1 VNQVP
6 LGSRP
11 ATGHDDRVVAR
22 IRTRV
27 GWTLAAVSAAI
38 VAAATIAGLA
48 TGQLPFSL
56 ERIYPNIVAGALFPT
71 VGALILTRI
80 PGHRLGWLYCL
91 GGLASALVLAAWPYA
106 QYGLVTHPGSLPGA
120 VAVGWLSAWIWVCG
134 FSVLAT
140 FGILLFPDGRL
151 PSRHWWPVAVLAIA
165 GIALPIVATAL
176 RPGPLTNHPVRDN
189 PLGLPLD
196 QRLFDTVA
204 TIGLAC
210 FVAAFAGSVAALVVR
225 WYRASRDQ
233 RRPLNWFVLVT
244 GLIALS
250 VLTPEGAPMVDAA
263 AGLLAVVTIVM
274 WPAAVAVAVLRDH
287 LYGRGPVIRRSL
299 LYGGLVACG
308 LAVYAVTVLLL
319 DLLLRGRASPAVT
332 LAAAATVAVAFQPL
346 RLRIARAVDR
356 LLYGE
361 RGDPYAVLTR
371 LGERAEHASSAEELL
386 GELAETVATTLR
398 LPYAAVL
405 LDGETAGAAAATY
418 GRPSGPLHAV
428 PLLNQDEPV
437 GTLVVGRRGPR
448 ETFTPAELRLFE
460 DLGRQVAVAVRSVLL
475 ARALQLSRERLV
487 TTREEERR
495 RIRRDL
501 HDGLGPALAGVA
513 LGLDAAR
520 NLIANDPPAADELL
534 RKLKVETH
542 TCIKDIRRLIYA
554 LRPPTLDE
562 LGLLPALQ
570 EYAVRLAD
578 RDADVSVV
586 VETTP
591 LPPLPAAV
599 EAAAYRIAVEALTNV
614 ARHAAARRCVL
625 RIEVQDGTRP
635 ALLVQVSDDGI
646 GISAHRRPG
655 VGLAAMA
662 ERAAELGG
670 TCDVHIRPAGGT
682 HVLARLPLGV
692 P

>member
-1 VNQVP
+1 VNVSP
-6 LGSRP
+6 LSSRP
-11 ATGHDDRVVAR
+11 TGGDDDRVVTRVRA
-22 IRTRV
+22 RV
-27 GWTLAAVSAAI
+27 GWTLAAVSAAT
-38 VAAATIAGLA
+38 VAAATIAGL
-48 TGQLPFSL
+48 TSGQLPFNL
-56 ERIYPNIVAGALFPT
+56 DRIYPNIVAGALFPT

-80 PGHRLGWLYCL
+80 PGHRLGWLYCIS
-91 GGLASALVLAAWPYA
+91 GLASALVLAAWPYA
-106 QYGLVTHPGSLPGA
+106 QYGLVTRPGSLPAA

-134 FSVLAT
+134 FSLLAT

-151 PSRHWWPVAVLAIA
+151 PSRRWWPVAVLAAA
-165 GIALPIVATAL
+165 GVALPIFATAL

-196 QRLFDTVA
+196 LRLFDTVSA
-204 TIGLAC
+204 VGLAC

-225 WYRASRDQ
+225 WRRATRDQ
-233 RRPLNWFVLVT
+233 RRPLNWFLLAT
-244 GLIALS
+244 GLVAVG

-263 AGLLAVVTIVM
+263 AGLLAVVAVLM

-287 LYGRGPVIRRSL
+287 LYGGGPVIRRSL
-299 LYGGLVACG
+299 VYGALVGCG
-308 LAVYAVTVLLL
+308 LAVYAATVLVL

-346 RLRIARAVDR
+346 RQRIEHAVDR
-356 LLYGE
+356 LLYGQ

-371 LGERAEHASSAEELL
+371 LGERAEQASGAGELL
-386 GELAETVATTLR
+386 GEVAAAVATTLR

-405 LDGETAGAAAATY
+405 VQGEAPGTAAATY
-418 GRPSGPLHAV
+418 GQPNGPLHTV
-428 PLLNQDEPV
+428 SLLSQGEPV
-437 GTLVVGRRGPR
+437 GTLVVGQRGPQ
-448 ETFTPAELRLFE
+448 ETFTPAELRLFD

-520 NLIANDPPAADELL
+520 NLIADNPDGAHELL
-534 RKLKVETH
+534 RQLKVETQA
-542 TCIKDIRRLIYA
+542 CVKDIRRLVYA

-570 EYAVRLAD
+570 EYAVRLGD

-586 VETTP
+586 VEATP

-614 ARHAAARRCVL
+614 ARHAAARHCVL
-625 RIEVQDGTRP
+625 RLEAEDGTRP
-635 ALLVQVSDDGI
+635 ALLLRVSDDGI
-646 GISAHRRPG
+646 GIPAQRRPG

-670 TCDVHIRPAGGT
+670 TCRIQARPAGGT
-682 HVLARLPLGV
+682 DVAARLPLSV